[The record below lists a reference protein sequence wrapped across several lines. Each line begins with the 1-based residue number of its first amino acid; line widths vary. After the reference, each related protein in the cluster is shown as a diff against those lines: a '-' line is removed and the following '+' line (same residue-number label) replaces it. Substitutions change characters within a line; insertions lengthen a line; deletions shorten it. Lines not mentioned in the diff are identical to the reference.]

1 MRRSRQSLTLSRK
14 AAKFFKWLAQN
25 DDMNLDDRT
34 MGEPRVWADDGT
46 KPIMDGIYE
55 VYMSLGPGLLESV
68 YERTL
73 MLELASRGLKV
84 KNQVPVRAYYK
95 GVDLQMDF
103 RLDILVNDTIVIE
116 LKSVEQLLPVHEKQ
130 LLTYLKLAGKQL
142 GILVNFNESYLKKG
156 IKRIV
161 NGYQENINLN
171 NIRK

>member
-1 MRRSRQSLTLSRK
+1 
-14 AAKFFKWLAQN
+14 
-25 DDMNLDDRT
+25 
-34 MGEPRVWADDGT
+34 
-46 KPIMDGIYE
+46 
-55 VYMSLGPGLLESV
+55 
-68 YERTL
+68 
-73 MLELASRGLKV
+73 
-84 KNQVPVRAYYK
+84 
-95 GVDLQMDF
+95 MDF